1 VDLLRAVL
9 GCFHSTFS
17 LNVGKDD
24 KGILVLEI
32 NKNFLPLN
40 PSVGLL

>member
-1 VDLLRAVL
+1 MDLLRAAL
-9 GCFHSTFS
+9 RRFHSTFS
-17 LNVGKDD
+17 LNIGKDD